1 MENQSSAKRDFLFLV
16 ALIIM
21 VKVAM
26 DRKMGPNNRP
36 VLYGPAEQI
45 RSMPLEMVENDTDD
59 QTLNESDEL
68 AQNESKED
76 SVFVAHEPDQNIF
89 EYIKEAQT
97 QIQALK
103 KITPATSK
111 QSAQL
116 ESIAHRLVQLKN
128 QYAKTSPGIAL
139 LGPIG
144 TAGIIVKE
152 NELDK
157 NLLKMV
163 RMIRSILQLHLSDEQ
178 EDISYDSIAQG
189 LEQNQLLLAQLSQ
202 ASYQFSDQQ

>member
-16 ALIIM
+16 ALIVM

-36 VLYGPAEQI
+36 VLYGPAEQM
-45 RSMPLEMVENDTDD
+45 RSMPLEMVES
-59 QTLNESDEL
+59 ESQDFDSEDDEL
-68 AQNESKED
+68 SVAQADSQEESEFMVHQAD
-76 SVFVAHEPDQNIF
+76 HDTLES
-89 EYIKEAQT
+89 IKLAQK
-97 QIQALK
+97 QVQALK
-103 KITPATSK
+103 EITPSTSK

-116 ESIAHRLVQLKN
+116 ESLSHRLVQLKN

-144 TAGIIVKE
+144 TAGIVAKE

-163 RMIRSILQLHLSDEQ
+163 NMIRSILQLHLSDEA
-178 EDISYDSIAQG
+178 DNASYTSIAQG
-189 LEQNQLLLAQLSQ
+189 LQENNQLLAQLKEPSTQ
-202 ASYQFSDQQ
+202 S